1 MYDPPVD
8 IIYDKVKYNLENG
21 IMEAIQRVGI
31 NVDKTELLRA
41 MQYDRDQYHKGF
53 SDGKLSGYAERD
65 MEIVRC
71 AECTHYDPDTEFC
84 EIHSHFI
91 TRNGEFC
98 HPSESEEWK
107 RFSPDYFCGDGER
120 RADEQ

>member
-41 MQYDRDQYHKGF
+41 MQYDRDQYNKGF

-71 AECTHYDPDTEFC
+71 SDCKHYDPNTEFC
-84 EIHSHFI
+84 DIHSHFI
-91 TRNGEFC
+91 TRDGEFC
-98 HPSESEEWK
+98 YPSESSEWK
-107 RFSPDYFCGDGER
+107 MFSPDYFCGDGKR
-120 RADEQ
+120 RMDEQ